1 MRILVTGA
9 TGLVGASLVPRLKT
23 DGHEVVRM
31 GRSRSPSSADA
42 AGAAAVVWDP
52 EAGGIDVS
60 ALEGTGGIDA
70 AVHLAG
76 ETIMGRW
83 TSAKKARIRESRVN
97 GTRLLAETLA
107 GLSRPPKALV
117 CASAIGYYGD
127 RADEILTEQSVPG
140 GDFLAAVCR
149 EWEEAA
155 APAAKKGIRVSRLR
169 FGVILST
176 AGGALARMLTP
187 FSLGAG
193 GILGSGRQY
202 MSWISIADAVGVV
215 KHVLMN
221 DSLSGPVNAV
231 SPNPVTNRDFTRALG
246 RALSRPTILPMPAFM
261 ARLAFGEMADALLLA
276 STRVEPAR
284 LIATGYRFHHP
295 DLDSALND
303 LLSRKSSERAGFP

>member
-9 TGLVGASLVPRLKT
+9 TGFVGASLVPSLNA

-52 EAGGIDVS
+52 EAGRIEAS
-60 ALEGTGGIDA
+60 ALEGIDA

-76 ETIMGRW
+76 ETITGRW

-127 RADEILTEQSVPG
+127 RADEILTERSAPG
-140 GDFLAAVCR
+140 DDFLAAVCR

-155 APAAKKGIRVSRLR
+155 APAARKGFRVSHLR

-202 MSWISIADAVGVV
+202 MSWISMTDAVGAV

-221 DSLSGPVNAV
+221 DSLAGPVNAV

-246 RALSRPTILPMPAFM
+246 RALSRPTLLPMPGFM

-284 LIATGYRFHHP
+284 LIATGYRFHHS

-303 LLSRKSSERAGFP
+303 LLSHR